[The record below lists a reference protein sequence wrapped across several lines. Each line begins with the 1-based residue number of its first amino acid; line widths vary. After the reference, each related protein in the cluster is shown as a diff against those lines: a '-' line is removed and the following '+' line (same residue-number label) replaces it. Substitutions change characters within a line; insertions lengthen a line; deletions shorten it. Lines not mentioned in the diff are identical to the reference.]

1 VTYEVT
7 QALTPSWAAADQGDN
22 LAVLNAIGLWADS
35 CTLPDAGRREDLL
48 RDKRRAVEVFFAFTG
63 KHPGDVTPQ
72 DVKRWQGAL
81 AEKGLRP
88 NTVYV
93 RTSFLSSF
101 YEWLMHDPALGR
113 HIARNPVERARPRA
127 PKAYQTES
135 VKSLTDAEL
144 NALLAVVAE
153 RAAAGDVVGKRDYSL
168 LLLFVATGMRR
179 AEILSLRGR
188 DLRLDDGLVITSR
201 VKGGNYAGRE
211 VADPQVRRALLD
223 YLSSAGRLHV
233 LKSDA
238 PVWTR
243 HDRAGGPG
251 EPLSSHCYV
260 KNLKKYARAAG
271 IDGFHLHRTRHTFA
285 RIVAEETGS
294 IVETQDALNHSN
306 PSTTR
311 VYVQRI
317 AVKRDRHGA
326 VVMRRFAG
334 AGARAADNQNKVSG
348 ERLPD
353 DTGHDL

>member
-1 VTYEVT
+1 MTYEVA
-7 QALTPSWAAADQGDN
+7 QALTPSQATADQGDN
-22 LAVLNAIGLWADS
+22 LAVLNAIRLWADS

-48 RDKRRAVEVFFAFTG
+48 RDKRRAVEAFFAFTG

-72 DVKRWQGAL
+72 DVKRWQESL

-101 YEWLMHDPALGR
+101 YEWLMRDPALGR
-113 HIARNPVERARPRA
+113 HIANNPVERARPRA

-144 NALLAVVAE
+144 NALLTIVAE
-153 RAAAGDVVGKRDYSL
+153 RAAAGDIVGKRDYAL

-179 AEILSLRGR
+179 AEIISLRGR

-211 VADPQVRRALLD
+211 VADPQVRQALLD
-223 YLSSAGRLHV
+223 YLSSARRLHV
-233 LKSDA
+233 LKTDG

-243 HDRAGGPG
+243 HDRAGRPG
-251 EPLSSHCYV
+251 EALSSHCYV
-260 KNLKKYARAAG
+260 KNLKKYAREAG
-271 IDGFHLHRTRHTFA
+271 IDGFHLHQTRHTFA

-311 VYVQRI
+311 VYVKRI
-317 AVKRDRHGA
+317 AVKRDRHSGLIIGRITA
-326 VVMRRFAG
+326 VAG
-334 AGARAADNQNKVSG
+334 KAAPIIS
-348 ERLPD
+348 R
-353 DTGHDL
+353 DTH

>member
-1 VTYEVT
+1 M
-7 QALTPSWAAADQGDN
+7 

-48 RDKRRAVEVFFAFTG
+48 RDKRRAVEAFFACAG
-63 KHPGDVTPQ
+63 KHPGEVTPQ
-72 DVKRWQGAL
+72 DVKRWQESL

-101 YEWLMHDPALGR
+101 YEWLMRDPALGQ

-135 VKSLTDAEL
+135 VKSLTDDEL
-144 NALLAVVAE
+144 NRLLAVVAE
-153 RAAAGDVVGKRDYSL
+153 RASAGDIVGKRDYAL

-188 DLRLDDGLVITSR
+188 DLRLDDGLIITSR

-223 YLSSAGRLHV
+223 YLTSAGRLHV
-233 LKSDA
+233 LKTDA

-251 EPLSSHCYV
+251 EALSSHCYV
-260 KNLKKYARAAG
+260 KNLKKYARSAG
-271 IDGFHLHRTRHTFA
+271 LDGFHLHQTRHTFA

-326 VVMRRFAG
+326 LVMRRFAG
-334 AGARAADNQNKVSG
+334 VRTQAADSQSG
-348 ERLPD
+348 SR
-353 DTGHDL
+353 

>member
-1 VTYEVT
+1 MTYEST
-7 QALTPSWAAADQGDN
+7 QALTPSQPSEEQGDN
-22 LAVLNAIGLWADS
+22 LAILNAVSLWADS

-48 RDKRRAVEVFFAFTG
+48 RDKRRAVEAFFAFTR

-72 DVKRWQGAL
+72 DVKRWQESLTG
-81 AEKGLRP
+81 KGLRP

-101 YEWLMHDPALGR
+101 YEWLMRDPALGH

-135 VKSLTDAEL
+135 VKSLTDEEL
-144 NALLAVVAE
+144 NALLAVVAK
-153 RAAAGDVVGKRDYSL
+153 RAASGDVVGKRDYAL

-188 DLRLDDGLVITSR
+188 DLRLNDGLVITSR

-211 VADPQVRRALLD
+211 VADPRVRQALVD
-223 YLSSAGRLHV
+223 YLTAAGRLHV
-233 LKSDA
+233 LKTDA

-251 EPLSSHCYV
+251 EALSSHCYV

-271 IDGFHLHRTRHTFA
+271 LDDFHLHQTRHTFA

-326 VVMRRFAG
+326 LVMQRLAG
-334 AGARAADNQNKVSG
+334 AGATASSRAADAGQS
-348 ERLPD
+348 ER
-353 DTGHDL
+353 GGSY

>member
-1 VTYEVT
+1 LVPR
-7 QALTPSWAAADQGDN
+7 QAEAEQGGN
-22 LAVLNAIGLWADS
+22 LAVLNAIRLWADS
-35 CTLPDAGRREDLL
+35 RTLPDVGRREDLL
-48 RDKRRAVEVFFAFTG
+48 RDKRRAVEAFFAFTG

-72 DVKRWQGAL
+72 DIKKWQESL
-81 AEKGLRP
+81 AGKGLRQ

-101 YEWLMHDPALGR
+101 YEWLMHDPALGQ

-135 VKSLTDAEL
+135 VKSLTDEEVH
-144 NALLAVVAE
+144 ALLAVVAE
-153 RAAAGDVVGKRDYSL
+153 RAAIDIVGKRDYAL

-188 DLRLDDGLVITSR
+188 DISLKDGLVITSR
-201 VKGGNYAGRE
+201 VKGGSYAGRE
-211 VADPQVRRALLD
+211 VADPRVRQTLLD
-223 YLSSAGRLHV
+223 YLSAAGRLHV
-233 LKSDA
+233 LKTDA

-251 EPLSSHCYV
+251 EALSSHCYV

-271 IDGFHLHRTRHTFA
+271 LDGFHLHQTRHTFA

-326 VVMRRFAG
+326 LVMRRFAG
-334 AGARAADNQNKVSG
+334 VGRRTAGNQNGASG
-348 ERLPD
+348 EGA
-353 DTGHDL
+353 TE